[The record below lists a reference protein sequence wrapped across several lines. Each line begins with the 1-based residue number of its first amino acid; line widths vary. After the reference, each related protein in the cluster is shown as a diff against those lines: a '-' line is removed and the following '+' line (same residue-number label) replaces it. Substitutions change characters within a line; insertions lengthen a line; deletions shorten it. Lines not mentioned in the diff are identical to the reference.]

1 MELFGSLARNGL
13 VLPPF
18 PSSFL
23 SSSSSS
29 LPTFKA
35 VKKVFDLLSFNV
47 KGLEILSHTQQADIH
62 VKYRKLIFLIKCD
75 VNRKKRIKNE
85 LFKNVADLI

>member
-1 MELFGSLARNGL
+1 MAWCFLF
-13 VLPPF
+13 F

-29 LPTFKA
+29 LLFFKA

-47 KGLEILSHTQQADIH
+47 KGLEIFNHIQQANIH
-62 VKYRKLIFLIKCD
+62 VKYRKVIFLIKCD
-75 VNRKKRIKNE
+75 VNRKHRIKNE
-85 LFKNVADLI
+85 LFKALLTWFKKVTTACAC